1 MKRTLILVAVG
12 VVCAVSL
19 ACQPGA
25 AGLSDQDK
33 AVIRQMDE
41 TLSKALMA
49 EKPDWDTTLA
59 AYYADDA
66 RWMMSNMPAAEGRAA
81 IKAAISSFPPMKDF
95 KMTEV
100 SLEGSGDIA
109 YRHYTYVM
117 TFNPPGA
124 AAPVT
129 DRGNGIEVFKKQ
141 ADGTWRVIRDI
152 GTSDLP
158 VPGLSIPTGEMAA
171 TASEE
176 VKKLGDLVGRWQITG
191 TAKEDPQ
198 SPAQPVTLS
207 LDCQW
212 FASGL
217 EVVCAYTG
225 TSAGQPFQE
234 ADIFSYD
241 STAKSYPI
249 YAVTNHGGAMAG
261 KLAFE
266 TGKWIQTW
274 NLSMEGKP
282 VNLRLVVSNPT
293 AEEGTWTSEMSV
305 GGGPRAVLGEGKY
318 VKAK

>member
-1 MKRTLILVAVG
+1 MKRALMLVAVG
-12 VVCAVSL
+12 TVCAVSL

-41 TLSKALMA
+41 ALSKTMMV
-49 EKPDWDTTLA
+49 EKPDWDTALA

-66 RWMMSNMPAAEGRAA
+66 RWIMPNMPAAEGRAA

-109 YRHYTYVM
+109 YRHYTYVIV
-117 TFNPPGA
+117 FNPPGA
-124 AAPVT
+124 AVPVT
-129 DRGNGIEVFKKQ
+129 DSGNGIEIFKRQ
-141 ADGTWRVIRDI
+141 ADGSWRVIRDI

-171 TASEE
+171 NASEE
-176 VKKLGDLVGRWQITG
+176 VKKLGDVVGRWQITG
-191 TAKEDPQ
+191 TATEDPK
-198 SPAQPVTLS
+198 SPGQPVTLS

-225 TSAGQPFQE
+225 TSGGQSFQE

-241 STAKSYPI
+241 STAKAYPI
-249 YAVTNHGGAMAG
+249 YTVANRGGAMIGRLAIEAG
-261 KLAFE
+261 RWTETWSFVSGGRPAKMRLAI
-266 TGKWIQTW
+266 T
-274 NLSMEGKP
+274 NPASEG
-282 VNLRLVVSNPT
+282 
-293 AEEGTWTSEMSV
+293 GTWTTDMSV
-305 GGGPRAVLGEGKY
+305 AGGPWVVLGEGKFA
-318 VKAK
+318 KAK